1 MYQECDG
8 KYDNSN
14 SSLSW
19 LYHKAELF
27 ADNFGR
33 ESFAKSG
40 RPKWRPVFQ
49 AVALKAMKM
58 YKGATQGKA
67 CTSPFTSGLFGLICK
82 APNRSTQCEEKM
94 RTVAPVFWHYNSTE
108 GKRQSQHDNS
118 AAEIEIFGT
127 LVPGFTLPSCKHFI
141 PFHVTF
147 FLLCRKEVNSSEQ
160 YVILSVN
167 TCYIIKYKWEMNSL
181 AL

>member
-1 MYQECDG
+1 MWWQVWQF
-8 KYDNSN
+8 K
-14 SSLSW
+14 LFAFPTTR
-19 LYHKAELF
+19 AELF

-49 AVALKAMKM
+49 AVALKARKM
-58 YKGATQGKA
+58 YQGATQGKA

-82 APNRSTQCEEKM
+82 ASNGSTQCEEKM
-94 RTVAPVFWHYNSTE
+94 RTVAPVFWHCKSTE
-108 GKRQSQHDNS
+108 GKRQSQYNNS
-118 AAEIEIFGT
+118 AVEIEIVGT

-141 PFHVTF
+141 PFQNTF
-147 FLLCRKEVNSSEQ
+147 FLLCRKEVNHSEQ
-160 YVILSVN
+160 YVILWLN
-167 TCYIIKYKWEMNSL
+167 TCSVIKYTCEMNSL